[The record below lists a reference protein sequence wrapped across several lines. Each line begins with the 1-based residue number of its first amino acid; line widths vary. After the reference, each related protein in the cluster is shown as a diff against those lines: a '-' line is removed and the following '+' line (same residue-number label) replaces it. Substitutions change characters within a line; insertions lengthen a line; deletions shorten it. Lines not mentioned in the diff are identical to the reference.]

1 MDYKLSEDE
10 NYHVLIDELD
20 KRGLDKERNEVV
32 GLVHYLESMEQQ
44 FTNVLDELQQVRSQL
59 EKIQDKG
66 VRKAVLKITDKAKEA
81 VKKSLLK
88 INTVKSNLSHFFK
101 NVSKGIKNRST
112 QALKKAV
119 RGLRI
124 PNVLSQLKMEL
135 NSLKNNLYRKADKI
149 EIVKHELDSAKSHLK
164 NAFRALFSKEYKP
177 DKISDKSILSVIRK
191 SLLKCRNI
199 VSKMEGAAE
208 IAMNKSSQFSKTE
221 DKQSVKNELDTLKSK
236 HKYTIEKPV
245 PVKEQAR

>member
-10 NYHVLIDELD
+10 NYHMLIDELD

-44 FTNVLDELQQVRSQL
+44 FTNVLDELQQVRCQL

-66 VRKAVLKITDKAKEA
+66 IRKTVLKITDKAKEA
-81 VKKSLLK
+81 VKKSLSK
-88 INTVKSNLSHFFK
+88 INTVKSNLFHFFK

-112 QALKKAV
+112 QTLKKAV
-119 RGLRI
+119 IGLRI
-124 PNVLSQLKMEL
+124 PDVLSHLKVEL

-149 EIVKHELDSAKSHLK
+149 EIVKYELDSAKSHVK
-164 NAFRALFSKEYKP
+164 NAFRALFSKSYKA
-177 DKISDKSILSVIRK
+177 DKKSDKGILSVIRK
-191 SLLKCRNI
+191 SLLKCGNI

-236 HKYTIEKPV
+236 HKCTIEKPV

>member
-44 FTNVLDELQQVRSQL
+44 FINVLDELQHVRSQL

-66 VRKAVLKITDKAKEA
+66 IRKAVLKITDKAKEA
-81 VKKSLLK
+81 VTKSFSK

-101 NVSKGIKNRST
+101 NVSKGIKKRST

-119 RGLRI
+119 KGLRI
-124 PNVLSQLKMEL
+124 PNALAQIKTELS
-135 NSLKNNLYRKADKI
+135 NLKNNLYRKANKI
-149 EIVKHELDSAKSHLK
+149 EIVKYEVDSAKNHIK
-164 NAFRALFSKEYKP
+164 NAFRALFSRAYKP
-177 DKISDKSILSVIRK
+177 DKHSDKGVLSFINK
-191 SLLKCRNI
+191 SFLKCGNM
-199 VSKMEGAAE
+199 VSKMERAAE
-208 IAMNKSSQFSKTE
+208 TVMNKSSQFIEKE
-221 DKQSVKNELDTLKSK
+221 DKQSVKNELDSLKSQ
-236 HKYTIEKPV
+236 HNCTIEKTV

>member
-1 MDYKLSEDE
+1 MDNKLSEDE
-10 NYHVLIDELD
+10 NYHMLIDELD

-32 GLVHYLESMEQQ
+32 SLVQYLESMEQQ
-44 FTNVLDELQQVRSQL
+44 FINVLDELQQVRSQL

-81 VKKSLLK
+81 VKKSLSK
-88 INTVKSNLSHFFK
+88 INSVKNNLSCFFK
-101 NVSKGIKNRST
+101 KVSEGIKNRST
-112 QALKKAV
+112 QALKNAV

-164 NAFRALFSKEYKP
+164 NAFRALFSKSYKA
-177 DKISDKSILSVIRK
+177 DKKSDRGLLSLIRK
-191 SLLKCRNI
+191 SFLKCGNI
-199 VSKMEGAAE
+199 VSKMENAAE
-208 IAMNKSSQFSKTE
+208 KAMNKSFNFSKTE
-221 DKQSVKNELDTLKSK
+221 NKQSVKNELDSLKSN
-236 HKYTIEKPV
+236 HKYSVEKAV
-245 PVKEQAR
+245 HVKEQAR

>member
-10 NYHVLIDELD
+10 NYHMLIDELD

-44 FTNVLDELQQVRSQL
+44 FTNVLDELQQVRCQL

-66 VRKAVLKITDKAKEA
+66 IRKTVLKITDKAKEA
-81 VKKSLLK
+81 VKKSLSK
-88 INTVKSNLSHFFK
+88 INTVKSNLSRFFK

-112 QALKKAV
+112 QTLKKAV

-124 PNVLSQLKMEL
+124 PDVLAQIKIEL
-135 NSLKNNLYRKADKI
+135 SNLKNNLYRKANKI
-149 EIVKHELDSAKSHLK
+149 ELVKYEVDSAKNHIK
-164 NAFRALFSKEYKP
+164 NAFRTLFSKAYKP
-177 DKISDKSILSVIRK
+177 DKKSDKGILSVIRK
-191 SLLKCRNI
+191 SLLKCGNI

-221 DKQSVKNELDTLKSK
+221 DKQSVKNKLDSLKSQ
-236 HKYTIEKPV
+236 HNYTIEKTV